1 MFEKEKKNQ
10 FEFKLNIWIKISEL
24 NEEGIYRKNGV
35 SHKINQFI
43 EKHFFN
49 LSASTNNSEP
59 AVTVTNESNS
69 NHTPSLISSIK
80 SNILSHSSSFTT
92 LNFLSSSS
100 NNANSNNSNEN
111 HASTTCSSQSTLVS
125 SSPIQNQ
132 VQIATIARNG
142 SSNTNLM
149 SNSSSSNNSSELE
162 DTCTITSALKHYL
175 IHLKEPL
182 MTFSYNQQ
190 FLIACRK
197 FEFLW

>member
-1 MFEKEKKNQ
+1 MN
-10 FEFKLNIWIKISEL
+10 LLSEL

-49 LSASTNNSEP
+49 LSASMNNSEP

-69 NHTPSLISSIK
+69 NHTTSLISSIK

-92 LNFLSSSS
+92 LNFLSSNS
-100 NNANSNNSNEN
+100 NNANNNASEN
-111 HASTTCSSQSTLVS
+111 HAGTTCSSQSTLVS
-125 SSPIQNQ
+125 SSPIQTQ

-190 FLIACRK
+190 FLIACRE
-197 FEFLW
+197 FEFL